1 LPAAHARHLLVVVV
15 VVVVVMAKNP
25 RGHIRKLPSLGLFF
39 MVGVHTLPL
48 LLL

>member
-25 RGHIRKLPSLGLFF
+25 RGHIRKPLFL
-39 MVGVHTLPL
+39 MVGVHTSPL
-48 LLL
+48 LL